1 MSRNTETFLDLAHS
15 VLTVL
20 YNRYCGLDAEVLSV
34 LSLAGTVRY
43 IQPSRLGKKYKDIKT
58 KEWSVIMQNISTTA
72 NYKSSNI
79 ELCWERNDS
88 QPFSNVA
95 SA

>member
-1 MSRNTETFLDLAHS
+1 MQSYSVSRHWP
-15 VLTVL
+15 VL
-20 YNRYCGLDAEVLSV
+20 YVISNL
-34 LSLAGTVRY
+34 
-43 IQPSRLGKKYKDIKT
+43 QPSRLGKKYKDIKT

-88 QPFSNVA
+88 
-95 SA
+95 